1 MPLLYH
7 GVQGMQQG
15 GKPDLE
21 KIYSRNT
28 ETTKYWRIH

>member
-7 GVQGMQQG
+7 GVQEMQQG

-28 ETTKYWRIH
+28 GTTKYWRIH